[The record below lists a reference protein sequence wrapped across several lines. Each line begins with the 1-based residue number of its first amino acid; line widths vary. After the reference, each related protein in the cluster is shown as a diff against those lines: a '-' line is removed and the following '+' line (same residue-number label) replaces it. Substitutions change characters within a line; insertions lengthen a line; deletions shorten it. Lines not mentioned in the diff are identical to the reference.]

1 MHFNH
6 IKLTY
11 TSRQHFVLFVSLRE
25 CVTVC
30 VCVSGNRCR
39 YTAGKGIKTCA
50 QKLLIHLLRIPETI
64 RQVLAYFN
72 GDG

>member
-1 MHFNH
+1 MCH
-6 IKLTY
+6 
-11 TSRQHFVLFVSLRE
+11 
-25 CVTVC
+25 CVC

-72 GDG
+72 GDGFVFSEAYQMFAGFKWFKYF